1 MKVVFSGGGTL
12 GPVVP
17 LLALSQIIKENYP
30 ETEFVWLGTKLGPEK
45 ELVEKNNIK
54 FIPISSGKFRRYFSP
69 LNIVDIFRIKLAFF
83 ESLFLLKKIEADI
96 LITAG
101 GFVSVP
107 VHFAGWFLRIPS
119 WVHQQDIRPGLANKL
134 MSPFAKVVT
143 VTLGESLKK
152 FNKKKV
158 IWLGNFVR
166 KEIKMEDKNK
176 ALEMFGLKKELPAVF
191 AMGGGTG
198 SYKINQLIIEASNHL
213 NDICQILHLS
223 GPNRDETMAQ
233 KAEELLSNYHQY
245 KFFTSEMAGA
255 YEASDI
261 VISRG
266 GFGSITELAYLS
278 KTVIFI
284 PKTGHQEDNI
294 NYLAKNNACLVLDER
309 STDGNK
315 LSAVVKELL
324 LDKNKREMMG
334 VNLHKLVKIAKAEEV
349 LEVFGRTVKR

>member
-17 LLALSQIIKENYP
+17 LLALSQMIKEKYP
-30 ETEFVWLGTKLGPEK
+30 EAEFVWIGTKLGPEK
-45 ELVEKNNIK
+45 ELIEKNNIE
-54 FIPISSGKFRRYFSP
+54 FISITSGKFRRYFSL
-69 LNIVDIFRIKLAFF
+69 LNLIDVVKIKLAFF
-83 ESLFLLKKIEADI
+83 ESLFLLKKIKPDV
-96 LITAG
+96 LITSG

-107 VHFAGWFLRIPS
+107 VHWAGWFLRIPS

-134 MSPFAKVVT
+134 MAPLARVVT
-143 VTLGESLKK
+143 VTLGENLKR

-166 KEIKMEDKNK
+166 KEIKTEDKNK
-176 ALEMFGLKKELPAVF
+176 SLEMFGLKKELPVVF

-198 SYKINQLIIEASNHL
+198 SLKINQVIIEASNHL
-213 NDICQILHLS
+213 NDVCQILHLT

-233 KAEELLSNYHQY
+233 KAEKLLSNYHQY

-266 GFGSITELAYLS
+266 GFGSITELAHLS

-284 PKTGHQEDNI
+284 PKAGHQEDNI
-294 NYLAKNNACLVLDER
+294 KYLEKNNACLILDER
-309 STDGNK
+309 ITDGNK
-315 LSAVVKELL
+315 LSAVIKELL
-324 LDKNKREMMG
+324 SDKNKREMMG
-334 VNLHKLVKIAKAEEV
+334 ANLHKLVKIAKAEEV
-349 LEVFGRTVKR
+349 LEIFDRIVKK